1 MAQELL
7 RDRRISCGDCPRCER
22 GYSLL
27 FSSEFILFRKN
38 LAQKCVPGAGPAA
51 ADKECGQLDAAGGAN
66 RRPAGDNYISSHRAR
81 WTSDAQH
88 PL

>member
-7 RDRRISCGDCPRCER
+7 RHRRIPCCDCARSECGD
-22 GYSLL
+22 SLL
-27 FSSEFILFRKN
+27 FRWEFFIFSKN
-38 LAQKCVPGAGPAA
+38 FSQTFGAEAKPAV